1 MQKKCSF
8 CFRNNINYKQGNFF
22 IMTFSKEL
30 DNTNNLKILD
40 SNKKWLCDIHY
51 PIFFKYK
58 MLTWEDAKKNVLNK
72 INN

>member
-1 MQKKCSF
+1 
-8 CFRNNINYKQGNFF
+8 
-22 IMTFSKEL
+22 MTFSKES